1 MASRLS
7 RGRNLGLLAVA
18 LIALGAGLAVHFANV
33 LSWLDRNTVDARYQL
48 RGSQG
53 PSPGVVVVGIDNQS
67 LRTLPRPP
75 IPRRYHARMIER
87 LHAAGARLIVYDIAF
102 DQATDELDDEALLE
116 AASRD
121 APVVF
126 ATSLI
131 SPTGQTQVLGGN
143 ASVASMGDRV
153 AASDLPADGDGVL
166 RHTLA
171 QVNGLPTIAAVVS
184 RELQRHPVTAAQL
197 EDGWIDF
204 RGPPGTVRNLAF
216 TDVLSGHF
224 DRAAVRGKV
233 VVVGATAP
241 VLQDVHATAAGSL
254 MSGPEVQANVISTA
268 LEGFPLA
275 SPSGAVAVLLIAALA
290 ALAPAAALR
299 LDTLGVGLTGLAG
312 LILYTL
318 AVQLAFNA
326 GVVLEYAAPVTALA
340 VGTGGSVIR
349 GMWFDRR
356 ERRRLRMLFA
366 ANEPGAVERVLREP
380 GPRHLGPTSIIA
392 GYRIEAP
399 IASGGMGIVY
409 RATQL
414 ALGRTVALKLIT
426 PEHAQDPDFRERFK
440 AESRIAASIEHPNV
454 IPVYEAGEDDG
465 LLFISMRFV
474 DGIDL
479 EQVLTNTGP
488 LEPPRAARVIA
499 QVAAALDAAHARG
512 LVHRDVKPA
521 NVLLTVEEPEHAY
534 LTDFGVSKRMG
545 AFSRLTNA
553 GQWVGTLDY
562 LAPEQIRG
570 EEVGPAAD
578 TYMLAGVLYHCL
590 TGRPP
595 FARENQAATM
605 WAQLSAPVPSPS
617 TLRPELPPG
626 LDEVVARGLAK
637 DPSDRHRSAG
647 ELAAACAR
655 AVGLEP
661 LPPPPAPPAG
671 GADGTGGAGG
681 TGTAGGTGG
690 AGGTGTGGTG
700 DGGGA
705 ARAGA
710 PTIVSE

>member
-1 MASRLS
+1 MGGRPL
-7 RGRNLGLLAVA
+7 RGRSLGLLAVA
-18 LIALGAGLAVHFANV
+18 LIAAGAGLAVHFAAASN
-33 LSWLDRNTVDARYQL
+33 WLDRNTVDTRFSL

-53 PSPGVVVVGIDNQS
+53 PPRDVVVVGIDNQS

-102 DQATDELDDEALLE
+102 DQATDERDDEALLE
-116 AASRD
+116 AASQD
-121 APVVF
+121 PPVVF

-131 SPTGQTQVLGGN
+131 PPTGQTQVLGGN
-143 ASVASMGDRV
+143 ASVAGMGDRV

-184 RELQRHPVTAAQL
+184 HELQRHPVSAAGL
-197 EDGWIDF
+197 EGGWIDF
-204 RGPPGTVRNLAF
+204 RGPPGTVENLSF
-216 TDVLSGHF
+216 TEVLSGHF
-224 DRAAVRGKV
+224 DQAAVRGKV

-241 VLQDVHATAAGSL
+241 VLQDEHATAAGSL
-254 MSGPEVQANVISTA
+254 MSGPEVQANAIATA
-268 LEGFPLA
+268 LAGLHLR
-275 SPSGAVAVLLIAALA
+275 SPSEAVALLMILALA

-299 LDTLGVGLTGLAG
+299 LDTLGVGLTGLGA
-312 LILYTL
+312 LVFYTV
-318 AVQLAFNA
+318 ATQLAFNA
-326 GVVLEYAAPVTALA
+326 GVVLEYAAPVTALV

-356 ERRRLRMLFA
+356 ERRRLRVLFA
-366 ANEPGAVERVLREP
+366 ANEPRAVERVLHQP
-380 GPRHLGPTSIIA
+380 GPRHLGPTAIIA

-414 ALGRTVALKLIT
+414 ALGRPVAVKLIT
-426 PEHAQDPDFRERFK
+426 PDHAEDPDFRERFK

-465 LLFISMRFV
+465 LLFISMRLV
-474 DGIDL
+474 DGVDL
-479 EQVLTNTGP
+479 EQVLANTGP
-488 LEPPRAARVIA
+488 LQPRRAARLIT

-521 NVLLTVEEPEHAY
+521 NVLLTTDEPEHAY
-534 LTDFGVSKRMG
+534 LTDFGVSKRVG
-545 AFSRLTNA
+545 VSRLTNA

-562 LAPEQIRG
+562 LSPEQIRG

-578 TYMLAGVLYHCL
+578 TYMLAGMLYHCL
-590 TGRPP
+590 TGAPP
-595 FARENQAATM
+595 FVRDSQAAAL
-605 WAQLSAPVPSPS
+605 WAHISAPVPAPS
-617 TLRPELPPG
+617 ASRPELPHE
-626 LDEVVARGLAK
+626 LDAVIARGLAK
-637 DPSDRHRSAG
+637 DPAARYGSAG
-647 ELAAACAR
+647 ELAAACAE

-661 LPPPPAPPAG
+661 QPAPAG
-671 GADGTGGAGG
+671 GGDDRPKSAG
-681 TGTAGGTGG
+681 TGTTPA
-690 AGGTGTGGTG
+690 
-700 DGGGA
+700 
-705 ARAGA
+705 AGA
-710 PTIVSE
+710 RTIVSD

>member
-1 MASRLS
+1 MAGRLS

-18 LIALGAGLAVHFANV
+18 LVALGAGLGVHFSSA
-33 LSWLDRNTVDARYQL
+33 LRWLDRNTVDARFQL

-53 PSPGVVVVGIDNQS
+53 PPPGVVVVGIDNQS

-75 IPRRYHARMIER
+75 IPRRYHARLIER
-87 LHAAGARLIVYDIAF
+87 LHAAGAKLIVYDIAF

-116 AASRD
+116 AASRYS
-121 APVVF
+121 PIVF

-131 SPTGQTQVLGGN
+131 SPSGQTQVLGGN
-143 ASVASMGDRV
+143 AAVESMGDRV
-153 AASDLPADGDGVL
+153 AASYLPVDSDGAL

-171 QVNGLPTIAAVVS
+171 HFDGLPTIAAVVS
-184 RELQRHPVTAAQL
+184 QELQRHPATAAQF
-197 EDGWIDF
+197 EGGWIDF
-204 RGPPGTVRNLAF
+204 RGPPGTVKNLSF

-224 DRAAVRGKV
+224 DAAAVRGKV

-241 VLQDVHATAAGSL
+241 GLQDLHATAAGGV
-254 MSGPEVQANVISTA
+254 MSGPEVQANAISTA
-268 LEGFPLA
+268 LADFPLR
-275 SPSGAVAVLLIAALA
+275 SPSEGVALLLIAALA
-290 ALAPAAALR
+290 ALAPLAALR

-312 LILYTL
+312 LVLYTL
-318 AVQLAFNA
+318 AVQLSFNS
-326 GVVLEYAAPVTALA
+326 GVVLEYAAPVTALV

-356 ERRRLRMLFA
+356 ERRRLRLLFA
-366 ANEPGAVERVLREP
+366 ANEPRAVERVLREP
-380 GPRHLGPTSIIA
+380 GPRRLGPTSIIA
-392 GYRIEAP
+392 GYRIDEP

-414 ALGRTVALKLIT
+414 ALHRMVAIKLIT
-426 PEHAQDPDFRERFK
+426 PEHAEDPEFRERFK

-474 DGIDL
+474 DGVDL
-479 EQVLTNTGP
+479 EQVLAGGGP
-488 LEPPRAARVIA
+488 LEPRRAARVIA

-521 NVLLTVEEPEHAY
+521 NVLLTTEEPEHAY
-534 LTDFGVSKRMG
+534 LTDFGVSKRIG

-595 FARENQAATM
+595 FARDNQAATM
-605 WAQLSAPVPSPS
+605 WAQLSAPVPAPS
-617 TLRPELPPG
+617 AVRPELPEA

-637 DPSDRHRSAG
+637 DPALRYRSSG
-647 ELAAACAR
+647 ELAGACVA

-661 LPPPPAPPAG
+661 LSQPPDAPELPDGSTPPSG
-671 GADGTGGAGG
+671 
-681 TGTAGGTGG
+681 
-690 AGGTGTGGTG
+690 G
-700 DGGGA
+700 DGAGGA
-705 ARAGA
+705 ARPGA
-710 PTIVSE
+710 RTIISE

>member
-1 MASRLS
+1 MGGRLL
-7 RGRNLGLLAVA
+7 RGRSLGLLAVA
-18 LIALGAGLAVHFANV
+18 LIALGAGLAVHFAAPSN
-33 LSWLDRNTVDARYQL
+33 WLDRNTVDTRFSV
-48 RGSQG
+48 RGSLG
-53 PSPGVVVVGIDNQS
+53 AARDVVVVGIDNQS

-116 AASRD
+116 AASKD
-121 APVVF
+121 PPVVF

-143 ASVASMGDRV
+143 ATVASMGDRV

-184 RELQRHPVTAAQL
+184 RELRHPVSPAQL
-197 EDGWIDF
+197 EGGWIDF
-204 RGPPGTVRNLAF
+204 RGPPGTLHNLSF
-216 TDVLSGHF
+216 TEVLGGHF
-224 DRAAVRGKV
+224 NPAAVRGKV

-241 VLQDVHATAAGSL
+241 VLQDEHATAAGSL
-254 MSGPEVQANVISTA
+254 MSGPEVQANAIATA
-268 LEGFPLA
+268 LADFPLR
-275 SPSGAVAVLLIAALA
+275 SSSEAVALLLIAALA

-299 LDTLGVGLTGLAG
+299 LDTLGVGLIGLGA
-312 LILYTL
+312 LVLYTV
-318 AVQLAFNA
+318 ATQLAFDA
-326 GVVLEYAAPVTALA
+326 GVVLEYAAPVTALV

-356 ERRRLRMLFA
+356 ERLRLRMLFA
-366 ANEPGAVERVLREP
+366 ANEPRAVERVLHEP
-380 GPRHLGPTSIIA
+380 GPRHLGPTAIIA

-414 ALGRTVALKLIT
+414 ALERPVAVKLIT
-426 PEHAQDPDFRERFK
+426 PDHAQDPDFRERFK

-454 IPVYEAGEDDG
+454 IPVYEAGEDEG
-465 LLFISMRFV
+465 LLFISMRLV
-474 DGIDL
+474 DSVDL

-488 LEPPRAARVIA
+488 LEPLRAARLIT

-521 NVLLTVEEPEHAY
+521 NVLLTTDEPEHAY
-534 LTDFGVSKRMG
+534 LTDFGVSKRVG
-545 AFSRLTNA
+545 VSRLTNA

-562 LAPEQIRG
+562 LSPEQIRG

-578 TYMLAGVLYHCL
+578 TYMLAGLLYHCL
-590 TGRPP
+590 TGTPP
-595 FARENQAATM
+595 FVRDSQAAAL
-605 WAQLSAPVPSPS
+605 WAHISAPVPAPS
-617 TLRPELPPG
+617 ASRPGLPPG
-626 LDEVVARGLAK
+626 LDAVIARGLAK
-637 DPSDRHRSAG
+637 DPAARYRSAG
-647 ELAAACAR
+647 ELAAACAE
-655 AVGLEP
+655 AVGLAP
-661 LPPPPAPPAG
+661 LPAPAG
-671 GADGTGGAGG
+671 EPPRPPSAGAG
-681 TGTAGGTGG
+681 TTPA
-690 AGGTGTGGTG
+690 
-700 DGGGA
+700 
-705 ARAGA
+705 AGA
-710 PTIVSE
+710 RTIVSD